1 MCEALKELMKDELD
15 AKWAEGF
22 AEWRALGKAL
32 RRALV
37 ILELLKDLGE
47 VSEELQRKIM
57 EQSDTEVLNQWLR
70 YAARV
75 ETIQEFKQKI
85 Q

>member
-1 MCEALKELMKDELD
+1 MMKDELD

-22 AEWRALGKAL
+22 AEGRALG
-32 RRALV
+32 
-37 ILELLKDLGE
+37 ILDLLKDLGE
-47 VSEELQRKIM
+47 VAEELQRKIM

-70 YAARV
+70 YAAWAD
-75 ETIQEFKQKI
+75 TIQEFEQKI

>member
-1 MCEALKELMKDELD
+1 MKDELD

-22 AEWRALGKAL
+22 AEGRALG
-32 RRALV
+32 RALV
-37 ILELLKDLGE
+37 ILDLLKDLGE

-57 EQSDTEVLNQWLR
+57 EQSDTEVLNQWLI
-70 YAARV
+70 YAAWAD
-75 ETIQEFKQKI
+75 TIQEFEQKI

>member
-1 MCEALKELMKDELD
+1 MCEALEELMEDELE
-15 AKWAEGF
+15 AKRTQGLAEGL
-22 AEWRALGKAL
+22 ALGKAED
-32 RRALV
+32 
-37 ILELLKDLGE
+37 IMTLLKDLGE

>member
-1 MCEALKELMKDELD
+1 MCEALKGMMKDELD

-22 AEWRALGKAL
+22 AEGRALG
-32 RRALV
+32 RALV
-37 ILELLKDLGE
+37 ILDLLKDLGE

-70 YAARV
+70 YAAWA
-75 ETIQEFKQKI
+75 ETIQEFEQKI

>member
-1 MCEALKELMKDELD
+1 MCEALKELMKDEPD

-22 AEWRALGKAL
+22 AEGRALG
-32 RRALV
+32 RALV
-37 ILELLKDLGE
+37 ILDLLKDLGE

-70 YAARV
+70 YAARAD
-75 ETIQEFKQKI
+75 TIQEFEQKI

>member
-22 AEWRALGKAL
+22 AEGRALG
-32 RRALV
+32 RALV
-37 ILELLKDLGE
+37 ILDLLKDLGE

-57 EQSDTEVLNQWLR
+57 EQSDTKVLNQWLR
-70 YAARV
+70 YAAWAD
-75 ETIQEFKQKI
+75 TIQEFEQKI

>member
-1 MCEALKELMKDELD
+1 MCEALEELMKDELE

-22 AEWRALGKAL
+22 AEGRALG
-32 RRALV
+32 RALV
-37 ILELLKDLGE
+37 ILDLLKDLGE

-70 YAARV
+70 YAAWA
-75 ETIQEFKQKI
+75 ETIQEFEQKI

>member
-1 MCEALKELMKDELD
+1 MCESLKELMKDELD

-22 AEWRALGKAL
+22 AEGRALG
-32 RRALV
+32 RALV
-37 ILELLKDLGE
+37 ILDLLKDLGE

-70 YAARV
+70 YAAWAD
-75 ETIQEFKQKI
+75 TIQEFEQKI

>member
-1 MCEALKELMKDELD
+1 MTDELD
-15 AKWAEGF
+15 AQVAEGF
-22 AEWRALGKAL
+22 AEGRALG
-32 RRALV
+32 RALV
-37 ILELLKDLGE
+37 ILDLLKDLGE

-70 YAARV
+70 YAARAD
-75 ETIQEFKQKI
+75 TIQEFEQKI

>member
-22 AEWRALGKAL
+22 AEGRALGMAL

-37 ILELLKDLGE
+37 ILDLLKDLGE

-70 YAARV
+70 YAAWAD
-75 ETIQEFKQKI
+75 TIQEFEQKI

>member
-1 MCEALKELMKDELD
+1 MCEALKELMKEELD

-22 AEWRALGKAL
+22 AEGRALG
-32 RRALV
+32 RALV
-37 ILELLKDLGE
+37 ILDLLKDLGE

-70 YAARV
+70 YAAWA
-75 ETIQEFKQKI
+75 ETIQEFEQKI

>member
-1 MCEALKELMKDELD
+1 MMKDELD

-22 AEWRALGKAL
+22 AEGRALG
-32 RRALV
+32 RALV
-37 ILELLKDLGE
+37 ILDLLKDLGE

-57 EQSDTEVLNQWLR
+57 EQSDTEVLNQWLI
-70 YAARV
+70 YAAWAD
-75 ETIQEFKQKI
+75 TIQEFEQKI

>member
-1 MCEALKELMKDELD
+1 MCEALEELMEDELE
-15 AKWAEGF
+15 AKRTQGLAEGL
-22 AEWRALGKAL
+22 ALGKAED
-32 RRALV
+32 
-37 ILELLKDLGE
+37 IMTLLKDLGE

-70 YAARV
+70 YAARA
-75 ETIQEFKQKI
+75 ETIRDFEQKI

>member
-22 AEWRALGKAL
+22 AEGRALGS
-32 RRALV
+32 ALV
-37 ILELLKDLGE
+37 ILDLLKDLGE

-70 YAARV
+70 YAAWA
-75 ETIQEFKQKI
+75 ETIQEFEQKI

>member
-1 MCEALKELMKDELD
+1 MCEALKVLMKDELD

-22 AEWRALGKAL
+22 AEGRALG
-32 RRALV
+32 RALV
-37 ILELLKDLGE
+37 ILDLLKDLGE

-70 YAARV
+70 YAARAD
-75 ETIQEFKQKI
+75 TIQEFEQKI

>member
-22 AEWRALGKAL
+22 AEGRALG
-32 RRALV
+32 RALV
-37 ILELLKDLGE
+37 ILDLLKDLGE

-57 EQSDTEVLNQWLR
+57 EQSDTEVLSQWLR
-70 YAARV
+70 YAARAD
-75 ETIQEFKQKI
+75 TIQEFEQKI

>member
-22 AEWRALGKAL
+22 AEGRALG
-32 RRALV
+32 RALV
-37 ILELLKDLGE
+37 ILDLLKDLGE

-57 EQSDTEVLNQWLR
+57 EQSDTEALNQWLR
-70 YAARV
+70 YAAWA
-75 ETIQEFKQKI
+75 ETIQEFEQKI